1 MKKVMILVM
10 ALMISFALAA
20 CGGPAA
26 TPAPLS
32 AGNLNLIFVASQDL
46 AYHAS
51 GDVDP
56 NTANLTNQGLQRSLL
71 MGTFL
76 KQQVLGTKNVTGI
89 YALEPMTHLQTVNN
103 YPDMAALVAVQQFAL
118 LNQITMSSAA
128 AGSCTANSYPINASY
143 ATGPVPGGVA
153 EPLFPSAGCQGL
165 DFKDEGGCNETL
177 LSAIIKANVPGF
189 FVFSAPWET
198 VSALLANTN
207 KVQGFNLALPSSY
220 RGPDFI
226 YVISITPPGNA
237 SLVIYNG
244 NLNPPSGYPVLPQSV
259 PASTARGSALF
270 SITVTGGAGGAVIPA
285 GTNTNETIYM
295 VRHAEA
301 HPGYFDDGNY
311 IGAGQWRALYLPD
324 ALRGKISPG
333 QVYSIDPAQVDQGT
347 VSASGQSSWSYVRPS
362 LTVAPYAIANN
373 LPYKLAASFELMAQ
387 NAPQPAT
394 QASAFFFSGGK
405 FSNQRVLL
413 AWEHGH
419 IPTTVNA
426 LLESYFPNGGGPVA
440 PAWPEDDYD
449 TIWTV
454 TLDAAGNVTVDNT
467 KCEGIQSTALPIACP
482 QF

>member
-1 MKKVMILVM
+1 M
-10 ALMISFALAA
+10 
-20 CGGPAA
+20 
-26 TPAPLS
+26 
-32 AGNLNLIFVASQDL
+32 
-46 AYHAS
+46 
-51 GDVDP
+51 
-56 NTANLTNQGLQRSLL
+56 
-71 MGTFL
+71 
-76 KQQVLGTKNVTGI
+76 VTGI
-89 YALEPMTHLQTVNN
+89 I
-103 YPDMAALVAVQQFAL
+103 MA
-118 LNQITMSSAA
+118 NT
-128 AGSCTANSYPINASY
+128 
-143 ATGPVPGGVA
+143 
-153 EPLFPSAGCQGL
+153 
-165 DFKDEGGCNETL
+165 
-177 LSAIIKANVPGF
+177 PGF
-189 FVFSAPWET
+189 YVFSAPWET
-198 VSALLANTN
+198 ISALLANTN

-226 YVISITPPGNA
+226 YVISITPPGSA

-244 NLNPPSGYPVLPQSV
+244 NLNPPSGYPVLPRSV

-270 SITVTGGAGGAVIPA
+270 SIAVTGGAGGAVIPA

-324 ALRGKISPG
+324 ALRGKISPDL
-333 QVYSIDPAQVDQGT
+333 VYTIDPAQVDQGT
-347 VSASGQSSWSYVRPS
+347 VSASGQYSWSYVRPS

-373 LPYKLAASFELMAQ
+373 LPYNLAASFELMAQ

-405 FSNQRVLL
+405 FSNQKVLL

-426 LLESYFPNGGGPVA
+426 LLSSYFPNGGGPIA
-440 PAWPEDDYD
+440 PAWPQDDYD

-454 TLDAAGNVTVDNT
+454 TLDATGNLTVDNA
-467 KCEGIQSTALPIACP
+467 KCEGIQSATLPATCP